1 MRKYFNI
8 ASKVSQAFRPSA
20 PIDDPNLFVGRVEE
34 RRLLAYSLFS
44 PGRHAAVYGSRGVGK
59 TSLVNIVAKDV
70 SKELK
75 SKIISHRC
83 SHRDSFFD
91 IFFDLLKAAGVVTE
105 PAARK
110 TKFIDDLG
118 AKVKVPF
125 FEASGKTLIEEE
137 HTFCSTSKSSL
148 TPHFI
153 ARAFAKK
160 HWIFVIDEYDRIFD
174 KSVKSLVA
182 ETIKHLSDESSET
195 KVILTGVATAA
206 KEIIGAQE
214 LIVRNI
220 ATLPI
225 GVMPNENLRT
235 ILEEGAKRISLSFS
249 EDSVREILSLSLGLP
264 YFTHLLGEQVAIR
277 CIENGSKVV
286 ELDGVYEVIKHTIS
300 LIHEDIQKDF
310 EAAGIAG
317 GSSFYRPSIV
327 SIASIVNQEGEPP
340 ISTDPIIRMLV
351 LEALSLYDNCNE
363 NILEKVAQIVRAHQI
378 PKEQLEGFDYADV
391 LATLESF
398 DYADVLVALE
408 DISQISDILVEDNG
422 QYMFREPILHAYGRL
437 RAAKAFGKK
446 YKVLRKESS

>member
-59 TSLVNIVAKDV
+59 TSLVNIVANDV

-75 SKIISHRC
+75 GKIISHRC

-91 IFFDLLKAAGVVTE
+91 IFFDLLQAAGVDTE

-110 TKFIDDLG
+110 TKFIDDLS

-125 FEASGKTLIEEE
+125 FEAGGKTLIEEE
-137 HTFCSTSKSSL
+137 RTFCSTSKSSL

-153 ARAFAKK
+153 AQAFAKK
-160 HWIFVIDEYDRIFD
+160 RWIFVIDEYDRIFD

-182 ETIKHLSDESSET
+182 ETIKHLADESSET

-206 KEIIGAQE
+206 KEIVGAQE
-214 LIVRNI
+214 LIIRNI

-225 GVMPNENLRT
+225 GVMPNEDLRT

-249 EDSVREILSLSLGLP
+249 EDSIREILLLSLGLP

-277 CIENGSKVV
+277 CIENRSKVV
-286 ELDGVYEVIKHTIS
+286 ELDDVYEVIEHTIS

-310 EAAGIAG
+310 EEAGIAG
-317 GSSFYRPSIV
+317 ASSFYRPSIGD
-327 SIASIVNQEGEPP
+327 QEGEPLTTTAP
-340 ISTDPIIRMLV
+340 SIRMLV

-363 NILEKVAQIVRAHQI
+363 NTLEKVAQIVREHQR
-378 PKEQLEGFDYADV
+378 PKGLLKSFDYADV
-391 LATLESF
+391 LA
-398 DYADVLVALE
+398 ALE
-408 DISQISDILVEDNG
+408 DISQISDILVEDNE
-422 QYMFREPILHAYGRL
+422 QYMFREPILHAYGRF
-437 RAAKAFGKK
+437 RAAKTFGEK
-446 YKVLRKESS
+446 YEVLRKESS